1 MMRPAADVTVY
12 LCVAPVDMRKQA
24 ASLALLVE
32 QSLGHNVFDTA
43 LYVFTNRKRDRVRI
57 VYWERN
63 GLCLWS
69 KRVEKQQFVWPR
81 SIAGETVAMNGR
93 ELNAL
98 LFQPL
103 VNLMDERLRNS
114 GYIRIDETPVQ
125 VLTSEKSA
133 SS

>member
-1 MMRPAADVTVY
+1 MMRPAPEVTVY

-32 QSLGHNVFDTA
+32 QSLGHNVFDSA
-43 LYVFTNRKRDRVRI
+43 LYVFCNRKRDRVRI

-69 KRVEKQQFVWPR
+69 KRVEKQQFIWPR
-81 SIAGETVAMNGR
+81 PPADATVAMSGR

-98 LFQPL
+98 LDGFD
-103 VNLMDERLRNS
+103 VWERGHRTLD
-114 GYIRIDETPVQ
+114 IRRVG
-125 VLTSEKSA
+125 
-133 SS
+133 

>member
-1 MMRPAADVTVY
+1 MMRPASEVTVY

-69 KRVEKQQFVWPR
+69 KRVEKQQFIWPR
-81 SIAGETVAMNGR
+81 SIAGETVTMNGR

-98 LFQPL
+98 LDGFDAWSRGHRAL
-103 VNLMDERLRNS
+103 D
-114 GYIRIDETPVQ
+114 IRRVG
-125 VLTSEKSA
+125 
-133 SS
+133 

>member
-1 MMRPAADVTVY
+1 MTRPGPEVTVY

-32 QSLGHNVFDTA
+32 QSLGRNVFEPA
-43 LYVFTNRKRDRVRI
+43 LYVFSNRRRDRVRI

-69 KRVEKQQFVWPR
+69 KRVEKQQFIWPR
-81 SIAGETVAMNGR
+81 SVSGETVTMSGR

-98 LFQPL
+98 LDGFDVWSRGHRAL
-103 VNLMDERLRNS
+103 D
-114 GYIRIDETPVQ
+114 IRRVG
-125 VLTSEKSA
+125 
-133 SS
+133 

>member
-1 MMRPAADVTVY
+1 MRPAPEVTVY

-32 QSLGHNVFDTA
+32 QSLRRNVFEAA
-43 LYVFTNRKRDRVRI
+43 LYVFSNRKRDRVRI

-69 KRVEKQQFVWPR
+69 KRVEKQQFIWPR
-81 SIAGETVAMNGR
+81 AASGDTVAMNGR

-98 LFQPL
+98 LDGFDIWSHGHRTLDLQR
-103 VNLMDERLRNS
+103 V
-114 GYIRIDETPVQ
+114 G
-125 VLTSEKSA
+125 
-133 SS
+133 

>member
-1 MMRPAADVTVY
+1 MMRPAAEVTVY

-32 QSLGHNVFDTA
+32 QSLGRNVFEPA
-43 LYVFTNRKRDRVRI
+43 LYVFTNRRRDRVRI

-69 KRVEKQQFVWPR
+69 KRVEQQQFIWPR
-81 SIAGETVAMNGR
+81 AVSDHTVAMSGR

-98 LFQPL
+98 LDGFD
-103 VNLMDERLRNS
+103 VCS
-114 GYIRIDETPVQ
+114 GGHLALDIRRVG
-125 VLTSEKSA
+125 
-133 SS
+133 

>member
-1 MMRPAADVTVY
+1 MMRPASEVTVY

-32 QSLGHNVFDTA
+32 QSLGRNVFEPA
-43 LYVFTNRKRDRVRI
+43 LYVFCNRKRDRVRI

-69 KRVEKQQFVWPR
+69 KRLEKHQFIWPR
-81 SIAGETVAMNGR
+81 EVAGDTVAMSGR

-98 LFQPL
+98 LDGFDVFSRGHRAL
-103 VNLMDERLRNS
+103 D
-114 GYIRIDETPVQ
+114 IRRVG
-125 VLTSEKSA
+125 
-133 SS
+133 